1 MKNRMMKKNIYT
13 LFTISTLL
21 ICSCNKNK
29 ESNKIIDIEK
39 EFTFHLWE
47 QLDGNGGS
55 FQLIA
60 RTIQNQNCG
69 GTRIGYTQ
77 NTIGSKMTL
86 TLNSLVAPNLCNGKL
101 EPAVDTINFGN
112 MTNGTYKLSINLKD
126 AILNDGT
133 LVVDEKKY
141 TLNMFKLDGIDF
153 PEREILRVPKGAV
166 WGFVSYD
173 NGQEA
178 KLNKF
183 NDNLLR
189 ISTPLSISQGDYGYF
204 NVKTSSVE
212 VKAVFDS
219 KKQNVRQLLINL
231 SGSRTDLQNLIQ
243 EYRTQGLDIK
253 IFTFDGKTL

>member
-1 MKNRMMKKNIYT
+1 MKKNIYA
-13 LFTISTLL
+13 LSTIFTLL
-21 ICSCNKNK
+21 IFSCNKNK
-29 ESNKIIDIEK
+29 ASDKIIDVEK

-47 QLDGNGGS
+47 QLDENGGN
-55 FQLIA
+55 FQIIA

-69 GTRIGYTQ
+69 GTHIGYTQ
-77 NTIGSKMTL
+77 NTIGSKITL
-86 TLNSLVAPNLCNGKL
+86 TLNNLIAPNLCNGKL
-101 EPAVDTINFGN
+101 EPAVDTINLGN
-112 MTNGTYKLSINLKD
+112 IAKGSYKLNINLKD
-126 AILNDGT
+126 AVLNEGI

-141 TLNMFKLDGIDF
+141 ALNMFKLDGIDL
-153 PEREILRVPKGAV
+153 PEKEVLRVPKGAI

-189 ISTPLSISQGDYGYF
+189 FTSPLSIFQGDYGYF
-204 NVKTSSVE
+204 NVKPSSVE
-212 VKAVFDS
+212 IKSAFDS
-219 KKQNVRQLLINL
+219 KKANVKQILLNL

-243 EYRTQGLDIK
+243 EYRSQGLDIK